1 MISLRFRTII
11 VHIFLF
17 LAFFLPIYSWSQYL
31 LVLIPFFLYV
41 TVSDKKLY
49 IGWNYIVL
57 LCLFLSLLFNSFWL
71 IPENF
76 KSLYKVFNLCVLLSL
91 FPFFKYN
98 DIYIRRWFV
107 VTMIGIVIFTQIV
120 WLLGLQPIIKLLDNI
135 YPATVSYGQIG
146 VDLSLNIGGRYGG
159 VFHNPN
165 DCSRNITILTA
176 MYFVLSGREKRT
188 DILVLFLMGFS
199 IFLTGSRTGI
209 MMFVATVSI
218 YILNQDSISK
228 IQKIYI
234 LSLVLSVLAIFFIY
248 AVGDNTRV
256 KTLTFNVGKSERL
269 YYIVEILTNTFK
281 NPIEFAFGNFYQER
295 LSVLGFG
302 FSGGFDSDL
311 GNLIYY
317 YGLASFTCL
326 LTFLFSLYRK
336 TGKRFLYCLPP
347 HIVMAST
354 GLFTSFYSAIM
365 IFMLYSM
372 CYIESERNKELSNIE
387 NE

>member
-107 VTMIGIVIFTQIV
+107 VTMICIVIFTQIV

-176 MYFVLSGREKRT
+176 MYFVLSGRNKRI
-188 DILVLFLMGFS
+188 DFLVLFLMCFS

-209 MMFVATVSI
+209 IMFCATVSI
-218 YILNQDSISK
+218 YILNQESITK
-228 IQKIYI
+228 KQKLFI
-234 LSLVLSVLAIFFIY
+234 LSSVLLVLALIFIY
-248 AVGDNTRV
+248 AIGENTRV
-256 KTLTFNVGKSERL
+256 KTISFNVGKSDRMF
-269 YYIVEILTNTFK
+269 YIVEILTNTFN
-281 NPIEFAFGNFYQER
+281 NPIEYAFGNLYQER
-295 LSVLGFG
+295 QSVLGFG
-302 FSGGFDSDL
+302 FSGGFDSDI
-311 GNLIYY
+311 GNIIYY
-317 YGLASFTCL
+317 YGLASFICL
-326 LTFLFSLYRK
+326 LLFIFSLYKK

-372 CYIESERNKELSNIE
+372 CYIESERNKELSSIE
-387 NE
+387 N

>member
-1 MISLRFRTII
+1 MISLRFRTLI

-176 MYFVLSGREKRT
+176 MYFVLSGRNKRI
-188 DILVLFLMGFS
+188 DFLVLFLMCFS

-209 MMFVATVSI
+209 IMFCATVSI
-218 YILNQDSISK
+218 YILNQESITK
-228 IQKIYI
+228 KQKLFI
-234 LSLVLSVLAIFFIY
+234 LSSVLLVLALILIY
-248 AVGDNTRV
+248 AVGDNTRI
-256 KTLTFNVGKSERL
+256 KTISFNVGKSERMF
-269 YYIVEILTNTFK
+269 YIVEILTNTFN
-281 NPIEFAFGNFYQER
+281 NPIEYAFGNLYQER
-295 LSVLGFG
+295 QSVLGFG
-302 FSGGFDSDL
+302 FSGGFDSDI
-311 GNLIYY
+311 GNIIYY
-317 YGLASFTCL
+317 YGLASFICL
-326 LTFLFSLYRK
+326 LLFIFSLYKK

-372 CYIESERNKELSNIE
+372 CYIESERNKELSSIE
-387 NE
+387 N

>member
-1 MISLRFRTII
+1 MISVHFRTLI
-11 VHIFLF
+11 VHLCLF
-17 LAFFLPIYSWSQYL
+17 FAFFLPIYSWSQYL
-31 LVLIPFFLYV
+31 LVLIPVLLYV
-41 TVSDKKLY
+41 MVSDKKLFV
-49 IGWNYIVL
+49 GWNYIVL

-98 DIYIRRWFV
+98 DVYIRRWFV
-107 VTMIGIVIFTQIV
+107 VLMICLVIFTQLV
-120 WLLGLQPIIKLLDNI
+120 WLLGFQPIIKLLDSI
-135 YPATVSYGQIG
+135 YPTTVSYGQIG
-146 VDLSLNIGGRYGG
+146 IDLSLNIGGRYGG

-165 DCSRNITILTA
+165 DCSRNITLLTA
-176 MYFVLSGREKRT
+176 MYFVLSEREKRT
-188 DILVLFLMGFS
+188 DIVVLLLMCFS

-209 MMFVATVSI
+209 MMFVASVSI
-218 YILNQDSISK
+218 YILNQESITKKKK
-228 IQKIYI
+228 III
-234 LSLVLSVLAIFFIY
+234 LSAILSVLALIFIY

-256 KTLTFNVGKSERL
+256 KSLSFNVGKSERL
-269 YYIVEILTNTFK
+269 YYIVEILTNTFN

-311 GNLIYY
+311 GNIMYY
-317 YGLASFTCL
+317 YGLASFICL
-326 LTFLFSLYRK
+326 LIFIYSLYRK
-336 TGKRFLYCLPP
+336 IGKRFLYCLPP
-347 HIVMAST
+347 HIIMAST

-372 CYIESERNKELSNIE
+372 CYIESERNKELSNVE
-387 NE
+387 KE

>member
-1 MISLRFRTII
+1 MISLRFRTLI

-176 MYFVLSGREKRT
+176 MYFVLSGRNKRI
-188 DILVLFLMGFS
+188 DFLVLFLMCFS

-209 MMFVATVSI
+209 IMFCATVSI
-218 YILNQDSISK
+218 YILNQEGITK
-228 IQKIYI
+228 KQKLFI
-234 LSLVLSVLAIFFIY
+234 LSSVLLVLAFILIY
-248 AVGDNTRV
+248 AVGDNTRI
-256 KTLTFNVGKSERL
+256 KTISFNVGKSERMF
-269 YYIVEILTNTFK
+269 YIVEILTNTFN
-281 NPIEFAFGNFYQER
+281 NPIEYAFGNLYQER
-295 LSVLGFG
+295 QSVLGFG
-302 FSGGFDSDL
+302 FSGGFDSDI
-311 GNLIYY
+311 GNIIYY
-317 YGLASFTCL
+317 YGLASFICL
-326 LTFLFSLYRK
+326 LLFIFSLYKK

-372 CYIESERNKELSNIE
+372 CYIESERNKELSSIE
-387 NE
+387 N

>member
-1 MISLRFRTII
+1 MISLRFRTLI

-107 VTMIGIVIFTQIV
+107 VTMICIVIFTQIV
-120 WLLGLQPIIKLLDNI
+120 WVLGLQPIIKLLDNI

-176 MYFVLSGREKRT
+176 MYFVLSGRNKRI
-188 DILVLFLMGFS
+188 DILVLFLMCFS
-199 IFLTGSRTGI
+199 TFLTGSRTGI
-209 MMFVATVSI
+209 MMFCATVSI
-218 YILNQDSISK
+218 YILNQEGITK
-228 IQKIYI
+228 KQKLFI
-234 LSLVLSVLAIFFIY
+234 LSSVLLVLALIFIY
-248 AVGDNTRV
+248 AVGENTRV
-256 KTLTFNVGKSERL
+256 KTISFNVGKSERMF
-269 YYIVEILTNTFK
+269 YIVEILTNTFN
-281 NPIEFAFGNFYQER
+281 NPIEYAFGNLYQER
-295 LSVLGFG
+295 QSVLGFG
-302 FSGGFDSDL
+302 FSGGFDSDI
-311 GNLIYY
+311 GNIIYY
-317 YGLASFTCL
+317 YGLASFICL
-326 LTFLFSLYRK
+326 LLFIFSLYKK

-372 CYIESERNKELSNIE
+372 CYIESERNKELSSIE
-387 NE
+387 N

>member
-1 MISLRFRTII
+1 MIPLQFRTLI
-11 VHIFLF
+11 VHLCLF

-31 LVLIPFFLYV
+31 LVLIPILLYV
-41 TVSDKKLY
+41 TVSDKKIYL
-49 IGWNYIVL
+49 GWNYIVVVS
-57 LCLFLSLLFNSFWL
+57 LFLSILFNSFWL
-71 IPENF
+71 IPDNY
-76 KSLYKVFNLCVLLSL
+76 KSLYKVINLLVLFSL
-91 FPFFKYN
+91 FPYINYKN
-98 DIYIRRWFV
+98 VYIRRWFV
-107 VTMIGIVIFTQIV
+107 VMMICLVIFTQLV
-120 WLLGLQPIIKLLDNI
+120 WLLGFQPIIKLLDSI
-135 YPATVSYGQIG
+135 YPTTVSYGQIG

-159 VFHNPN
+159 IFHNPN
-165 DCSRNITILTA
+165 DCSRNVTILTA
-176 MYFVLSGREKRT
+176 MYLVLSGREKRT

-218 YILNQDSISK
+218 YILNQESITKKKK
-228 IQKIYI
+228 III
-234 LSLVLSVLAIFFIY
+234 LSAILSVLALIFIY

-256 KTLTFNVGKSERL
+256 KSLTLNVGKSERL
-269 YYIVEILTNTFK
+269 YYIVEILTKTFK

-326 LTFLFSLYRK
+326 LTFIFSLYRK
-336 TGKRFLYCLPP
+336 TGKIFLYCLPP

-372 CYIESERNKELSNIE
+372 CYIESERSKELSNVE